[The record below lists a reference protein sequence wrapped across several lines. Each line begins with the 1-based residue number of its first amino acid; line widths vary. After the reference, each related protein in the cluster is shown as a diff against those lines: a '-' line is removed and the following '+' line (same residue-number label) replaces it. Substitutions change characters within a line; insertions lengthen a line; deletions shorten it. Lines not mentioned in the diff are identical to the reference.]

1 MTLCSIGVVRCEVR
15 ERKAMPPL
23 GVPAQVELFPQY
35 ADGLLRLEKHSHIWV
50 LAWLEGAERDVLQVT
65 PRGVTDPGP
74 DGLHGVFA
82 VRSPA
87 RPNPIGLTAARV
99 LSRQGLTLELVR
111 LDFADGT
118 PVIDLKPYF
127 LSRDLVFS
135 AFNAPIGRPAT
146 RQAVRDS
153 LLMQALSFHGE
164 LCPGLALGVRIVEH
178 FRSEVLGLS
187 EPEQWKVHV
196 PLGRPCLIDALMGIT
211 RATPGRGSLLFQGSD
226 SVRLE
231 HRGAVYEY
239 LLAATGQTDPAA
251 ILAASAEQLFVSS
264 WRRGADK

>member
-1 MTLCSIGVVRCEVR
+1 MTLRPIGVVRCEVR

-23 GVPAQVELFPQY
+23 GVPAEVELFPQF
-35 ADGLLRLEKHSHIWV
+35 ADGLLRIEKHSHIWV
-50 LAWLEGAERDVLQVT
+50 LAWLEGAQRDVLQVT
-65 PRGVTDPGP
+65 PRGVTGPGP
-74 DGLHGVFA
+74 EGLHGVFA

-99 LSRQGLTLELVR
+99 VNRQGLTLQLDR

-127 LSRDLVFS
+127 ASRDLVFS

-146 RQAVRDS
+146 RQALRDS
-153 LLMQALSFHGE
+153 LLMQALNFHGE

-178 FRSEVLGLS
+178 FRSELLGLA
-187 EPEQWKVHV
+187 EPEQWKIHA
-196 PLGRPCLIDALMGIT
+196 PLRRPCLIDALMGIT
-211 RATPGRGSLLFQGSD
+211 RATPGRGSLLFHGSD
-226 SVRLE
+226 SVRFE
-231 HRGAVYEY
+231 HQGSVCEY
-239 LLAATGQTDPAA
+239 VLAATGRTDPAA
-251 ILAASAEQLFVSS
+251 VLAAPEEQLFASS

>member
-1 MTLCSIGVVRCEVR
+1 MTLRSIGVVRCEVR

-23 GVPAQVELFPQY
+23 GVPAQVELFPEY

-99 LSRQGLTLELVR
+99 VNRQGLTLSLDR

-127 LSRDLVFS
+127 ASRDLVFS
-135 AFNAPIGRPAT
+135 AFNAPIGRPAS
-146 RQAVRDS
+146 RQALRDS

-164 LCPGLALGVRIVEH
+164 RCGDLALGVRVVEH
-178 FRSEVLGLS
+178 FRSEVLGMG
-187 EPEQWKVHV
+187 EPEEWRVQV
-196 PLGRPCLIDALMGIT
+196 PLERPCLIDALMGIT

-231 HRGAVYEY
+231 HQGSVYEY
-239 LLAATGQTDPAA
+239 VLAATDRRDPGTVLGAP
-251 ILAASAEQLFVSS
+251 EEELFTL
-264 WRRGADK
+264 RGG